1 MSSGDLLE
9 VEFWA
14 PAGTGHPPL
23 KGLPKCSLKGPY
35 GENGQTPWPDQ
46 GLTSASKS
54 TVVLEDQLRTLSPL
68 RRWPHLY

>member
-54 TVVLEDQLRTLSPL
+54 TVHALAGVAPDFLVSSVD
-68 RRWPHLY
+68 

>member
-54 TVVLEDQLRTLSPL
+54 TVQIATPADNIGR
-68 RRWPHLY
+68 HGG